1 MPRRLLH
8 STRHLQPQPR
18 FIFSPTPPR
27 RYRKLLLSN
36 LLRLRIKLAATYFLE
51 PKPPFV
57 KTLTWAHVH
66 APSHTH
72 SPLEWIMM
80 KIFGVTCDLKIHKI
94 GTKEFVQDYLYHRC
108 RRDINRVSC
117 HAERPE
123 VTQHCSAA
131 AVPCNKISN
140 KLDTEKCSLKCYM

>member
-1 MPRRLLH
+1 MTHLILSAPSPCPGDFCTPH
-8 STRHLQPQPR
+8 HLQPQPR

-94 GTKEFVQDYLYHRC
+94 GTKEFVQDYLYRHRSSPLPTRHQPSKLPC
-108 RRDINRVSC
+108 RK
-117 HAERPE
+117 A
-123 VTQHCSAA
+123 
-131 AVPCNKISN
+131 
-140 KLDTEKCSLKCYM
+140 